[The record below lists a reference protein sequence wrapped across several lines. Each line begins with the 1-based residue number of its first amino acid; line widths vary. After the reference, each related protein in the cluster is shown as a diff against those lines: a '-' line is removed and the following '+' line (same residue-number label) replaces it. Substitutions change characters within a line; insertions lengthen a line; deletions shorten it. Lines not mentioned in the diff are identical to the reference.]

1 MLEATLDKITLRY
14 MEIRKLALVAV
25 GIIAGQ
31 VVLYG
36 PALVGSKVLLP
47 LGCLAEPGR
56 YIPHSPGAPEI
67 ESTHPVLSDLVL
79 FTEPPRLFAA
89 RELSAGRLPRWTP
102 YEYGGVPFT
111 WPIYSPHFLLSI
123 LSESPVS
130 LAWAQIFAALVAG
143 FGVFAF
149 CRRALKISYWPS
161 VFAAW
166 CYPITGW
173 FVLFQGYSVCVP
185 VIWLPWLCYAVD
197 RTIQGAPAAVAGLA
211 ITTALVF
218 LSRNL
223 DVAGQVFLVSGLL
236 ASWRAWDVHRDRC
249 VRYLVGSGGLRL
261 VLGFGLGLLLAAP
274 HLLPV
279 QDYAKTSD
287 RLSRRRGGTEERPPV
302 GVAAL
307 PQFVLPDMYGAY
319 AEKGTCP
326 LLELAE
332 GNLLE
337 SPAAGYTGLLATILL
352 APWAL
357 LGKRRR
363 SESIFFLLLA
373 GFGACWALNV
383 PGAVQVLRL
392 PGLNIMSHNRL
403 VFATSFAILVLAAIG
418 LENLLQG
425 DLSRR
430 PRQWPQLLL
439 LSALLGWCLYRMEVF
454 PEPLASAYE
463 VKLQAGTPDV
473 WLGTIDAIHKAQAW
487 FSGRYQRAAVLSAC
501 GLAIILLL
509 HYWPS
514 ISRRMFPV
522 IGALIVADLL
532 LFGYGRR
539 VPQDPSLYYPE
550 VPALRNM
557 SAALHG
563 RVIGI
568 DCLPASIAQAIGLM
582 DVRGCDGFDPER
594 WVKLLTIT
602 SARKN
607 LGPSYAPIQS
617 LSPNWKLLPPDSI
630 QLSPVLDMLSVRYA
644 IFRGTPG
651 AGIRPRFQSDD
662 YWVLEN
668 RSALPRVFI
677 PRRVRTISDDDETLR
692 MLALPQF
699 DAREVAYVD
708 IPIDLPM
715 DIRGH
720 AEIREES
727 PTRITVETQMDTPG
741 LLVLADRWDKGWKA
755 YVNGNRTPILL
766 TNYAIRGV
774 PLPSGTSRV
783 EFRYESSMVALGNG
797 LAIGAITFLL
807 GWIGVVVWRRRK
819 VTPSTAQTSA

>member
-1 MLEATLDKITLRY
+1 MLEATLDKISLRY
-14 MEIRKLALVAV
+14 VEIRKLLLVAV

-47 LGCLAEPGR
+47 LGCLAESGR
-56 YIPHSPGAPEI
+56 YIPRTPGAPEI

-123 LSESPVS
+123 LSVSPVS
-130 LAWAQIFAALVAG
+130 LAWAQVFAALVAG
-143 FGVFAF
+143 FGVFAL
-149 CRRALKISYWPS
+149 CRSALKITYWPS

-185 VIWLPWLCYAVD
+185 VIWLPWLCYAID
-197 RTIQGAPAAVAGLA
+197 RTIRGRPAAVAGLA
-211 ITTALVF
+211 IATALVF

-223 DVAGQVFLVSGLL
+223 DVAGQVCLVSALF
-236 ASWRAWDVHRDRC
+236 ASWRAWDIHRDRC
-249 VRYLVGSGGLRL
+249 VRFLFGGGGLRL
-261 VLGFGLGLLLAAP
+261 VLGLGLGLLLAAP

-279 QDYAKTSD
+279 QVYAGTSD
-287 RLSRRRGGTEERPPV
+287 RLSRRTSGTEERPPV
-302 GVAAL
+302 GIAAL
-307 PQFVLPDMYGAY
+307 PQFVLPDMYGAF
-319 AEKGTCP
+319 AEKGSCP
-326 LLELAE
+326 LLEPAE

-337 SPAAGYTGLLATILL
+337 SPAAGYTGLLATLLL

-357 LGKRRR
+357 LGRRRR

-373 GFGACWALNV
+373 GFGASWALKV
-383 PGAVQVLRL
+383 PGAVQILRL

-403 VFATSFAILVLAAIG
+403 VFATSFALLVLAAIG

-425 DLSRR
+425 DLSQQ

-439 LSALLGWCLYRMEVF
+439 LSVLLGWCLYRMEVF

-463 VKLQAGTPDV
+463 SKLRAGTPDV
-473 WLGTIDAIHKAQAW
+473 WVSTIDAIHKAQAW
-487 FSGRYQRAAVLSAC
+487 FSGRYRRAAVLSAC
-501 GLAIILLL
+501 GLAIILSL

-514 ISRRMFPV
+514 IARRIFPV

-539 VPQDPSLYYPE
+539 IPQDPSLYYPE

-568 DCLPASIAQAIGLM
+568 DCMPASIAQAIGLM
-582 DVRGCDGFDPER
+582 DIRGCDGFDPER
-594 WVKLLTIT
+594 WVKLLAIT
-602 SARKN
+602 TSRKN
-607 LGPSYAPIQS
+607 QGPSYATIQS
-617 LSPNWKLLPPDSI
+617 FTPFCYLLPP
-630 QLSPVLDMLSVRYA
+630 YY
-644 IFRGTPG
+644 
-651 AGIRPRFQSDD
+651 FQFCPF
-662 YWVLEN
+662 L
-668 RSALPRVFI
+668 
-677 PRRVRTISDDDETLR
+677 
-692 MLALPQF
+692 
-699 DAREVAYVD
+699 
-708 IPIDLPM
+708 
-715 DIRGH
+715 
-720 AEIREES
+720 
-727 PTRITVETQMDTPG
+727 
-741 LLVLADRWDKGWKA
+741 
-755 YVNGNRTPILL
+755 
-766 TNYAIRGV
+766 
-774 PLPSGTSRV
+774 
-783 EFRYESSMVALGNG
+783 
-797 LAIGAITFLL
+797 FLL
-807 GWIGVVVWRRRK
+807 YFR
-819 VTPSTAQTSA
+819 